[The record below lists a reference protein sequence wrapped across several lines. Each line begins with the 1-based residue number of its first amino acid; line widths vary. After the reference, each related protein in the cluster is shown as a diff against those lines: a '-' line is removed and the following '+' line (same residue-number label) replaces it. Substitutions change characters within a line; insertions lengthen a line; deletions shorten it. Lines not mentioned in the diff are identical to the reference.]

1 MFILE
6 FIVEYLFFTIC
17 GWIGHV
23 VVKAL
28 TFGKVDLE
36 WGSGS
41 ESVLTEWLGL
51 FFVLVVAGLIAW
63 MVHR

>member
-1 MFILE
+1 MILLHFI
-6 FIVEYLFFTIC
+6 IDILFFTVC

-28 TFGKVDLE
+28 TFGKVNLD

-41 ESVLTEWLGL
+41 ESILTEWLGL
-51 FFVLVVAGLIAW
+51 FFLLLTAGLIAW
-63 MVHR
+63 LVRS